1 MAEGL
6 FDIQR
11 VFRQDHPGVIGIQM
25 VAGEESHP
33 AEIDAHV
40 AFADAFAS
48 RADRNRRQR
57 LNTNVQLLK
66 VVNLAHRAIDHQ
78 PFPFILDGQTRQS
91 ASINARRTE
100 PPPSIRRI

>member
-57 LNTNVQLLK
+57 LNTNVQFLK

-78 PFPFILDGQTRQS
+78 PFPFILDGQTRQVS
-91 ASINARRTE
+91 VN
-100 PPPSIRRI
+100 

>member
-33 AEIDAHV
+33 PKLTRTSLSPMPSPAAPTGIA
-40 AFADAFAS
+40 AS
-48 RADRNRRQR
+48 A
-57 LNTNVQLLK
+57 
-66 VVNLAHRAIDHQ
+66 
-78 PFPFILDGQTRQS
+78 
-91 ASINARRTE
+91 
-100 PPPSIRRI
+100 

>member
-1 MAEGL
+1 MEKAFYGGK
-6 FDIQR
+6 FIR
-11 VFRQDHPGVIGIQM
+11 YPAVFRQDHPGVIGIQM

-57 LNTNVQLLK
+57 LNTNVQFLK
-66 VVNLAHRAIDHQ
+66 VVN
-78 PFPFILDGQTRQS
+78 
-91 ASINARRTE
+91 RRTA
-100 PPPSIRRI
+100 P

>member
-33 AEIDAHV
+33 PKLTRV

-48 RADRNRRQR
+48 RADRNSRQR

-66 VVNLAHRAIDHQ
+66 VVNSAHRAIDHQ
-78 PFPFILDGQTRQS
+78 PFPFILDGQTRGS

>member
-1 MAEGL
+1 MEKAFFMAEGL

-40 AFADAFAS
+40 AFADASAR
-48 RADRNRRQR
+48 RAR
-57 LNTNVQLLK
+57 
-66 VVNLAHRAIDHQ
+66 
-78 PFPFILDGQTRQS
+78 S

>member
-48 RADRNRRQR
+48 RADRNSRQR
-57 LNTNVQLLK
+57 LNTNVQLLRSSTG
-66 VVNLAHRAIDHQ
+66 APRHRPPTLPIHS
-78 PFPFILDGQTRQS
+78 DGQTRQS

>member
-1 MAEGL
+1 MEKAFLWRKVYSISSGSSDRIIPVL
-6 FDIQR
+6 SAYR
-11 VFRQDHPGVIGIQM
+11 WSPRR
-25 VAGEESHP
+25 SHP

-57 LNTNVQLLK
+57 LNTNVQFLK

-78 PFPFILDGQTRQS
+78 PFPFILDGQTRQVS
-91 ASINARRTE
+91 VN
-100 PPPSIRRI
+100 

>member
-1 MAEGL
+1 MEKAFFMAEGL

-57 LNTNVQLLK
+57 LNTNVQFLK
-66 VVNLAHRAIDHQ
+66 VVN
-78 PFPFILDGQTRQS
+78 P
-91 ASINARRTE
+91 RTA
-100 PPPSIRRI
+100 P